1 MDERIDVVVVGG
13 GSAGCVIA
21 ARLSEEPERSVLLM
35 EAGPDYGPFADGGWP
50 EDILDAGSAADATHD
65 WGFRD
70 LSATRAR
77 VIGGCSSHNECVVAW
92 APPNDYRGW
101 ARSGDHR
108 WSFGEQRPLLARAER
123 MLETRTAPTRPLE
136 AAFLRAVEE
145 VGLPVLEDMNS
156 DPWHPGA
163 AVLPMNVVDGARWS
177 TAFAYLDA
185 ARGRRNLTI
194 RADTIVDRVT
204 FSGTAASGI
213 IGRRDGAAEAW
224 RAGTVVVCAG
234 TYMTPAILQR
244 SGIGPGPVLERLGIE
259 PIVDLPGVGD
269 HLRDHPMLDVS
280 FIARDAAV
288 HDGLQHVVLKSRSPL
303 CRDEHWD
310 THVLLFAWRPGDG
323 RPDQVIFS
331 VAAVESDSS
340 GHVALRSADPGVLP
354 EIQQPFA
361 ALSDHDLS
369 LLAEGTSVARRL
381 ASSQAFVPFVGEE
394 VSPGSADDQHD
405 RIRADVAGYWHPV
418 GTCRMG
424 PPEDRSTVVSPT
436 GRVHGTEGLIVA
448 DASIFPTT
456 PRANTNLPTIA
467 IAEMIASTI

>member
-1 MDERIDVVVVGG
+1 
-13 GSAGCVIA
+13 
-21 ARLSEEPERSVLLM
+21 
-35 EAGPDYGPFADGGWP
+35 
-50 EDILDAGSAADATHD
+50 
-65 WGFRD
+65 
-70 LSATRAR
+70 
-77 VIGGCSSHNECVVAW
+77 
-92 APPNDYRGW
+92 
-101 ARSGDHR
+101 
-108 WSFGEQRPLLARAER
+108 

-163 AVLPMNVVDGARWS
+163 AVLPMNVVDGARWN

-224 RAGTVVVCAG
+224 TAGTVVVCAG

-310 THVLLFAWRPGDG
+310 THVLLFAWRPTRAGTLHCG
-323 RPDQVIFS
+323 PQTPGSFPR
-331 VAAVESDSS
+331 SS
-340 GHVALRSADPGVLP
+340 SRSRRSAITTFPCSPRERASPD
-354 EIQQPFA
+354 
-361 ALSDHDLS
+361 DLRAPRRS
-369 LLAEGTSVARRL
+369 FPSSARRCRP
-381 ASSQAFVPFVGEE
+381 ARRMINTI
-394 VSPGSADDQHD
+394 GSA
-405 RIRADVAGYWHPV
+405 
-418 GTCRMG
+418 
-424 PPEDRSTVVSPT
+424 PT
-436 GRVHGTEGLIVA
+436 
-448 DASIFPTT
+448 
-456 PRANTNLPTIA
+456 
-467 IAEMIASTI
+467 